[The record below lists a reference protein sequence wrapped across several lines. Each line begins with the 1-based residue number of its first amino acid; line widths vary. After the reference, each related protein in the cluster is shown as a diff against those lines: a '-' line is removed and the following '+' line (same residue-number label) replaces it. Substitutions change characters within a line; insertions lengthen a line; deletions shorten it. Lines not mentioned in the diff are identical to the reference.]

1 MAGGHLTQLVA
12 FRCNEPPKAAQPQY
26 CPGQQK
32 LSADSGGQS
41 RPPRT
46 EIVHCSLH
54 PAVLSRELP
63 TVLLH
68 AAPCFKLPTLYRG
81 SAAEGPGRLDMRITS
96 EAPATQHIPALTH
109 SHKGYQRL
117 FLRPPSSKSMSSQQV
132 AVHPSAIVAGTKK
145 LSSPNSSSPKRVTR
159 HVPCLLP
166 FGKTYTPLLGSETS
180 SVPLKRMAL
189 RPWAR
194 QSLKSSH

>member
-54 PAVLSRELP
+54 PAGLSRELP

-109 SHKGYQRL
+109 PHTPSHKGYQRL

-132 AVHPSAIVAGTKK
+132 AVHPSAIVASARKINYPPPTAPRRSASLDKC
-145 LSSPNSSSPKRVTR
+145 LASSLLEKPTLRFLAPK
-159 HVPCLLP
+159 H
-166 FGKTYTPLLGSETS
+166 
-180 SVPLKRMAL
+180 L
-189 RPWAR
+189 RSRSREW
-194 QSLKSSH
+194 L